1 MMRRLAR
8 PLAAALALT
17 ALACAQTAAAAPAPA
32 PCLDRQELTAI
43 VTYALPSAMDSAMT
57 FCRPHLS
64 PQGYLAREGRGL
76 VQRYTVAKPA
86 AWPQAKAALVK
97 MAATGND
104 PTVSSMAR
112 LPDSAL
118 QPFAEGMVG
127 QIVADGMKPQTCA
140 PLEQAMRLLAP
151 LPPENTAGLIAFV
164 VTQTQGTRPGTRP
177 TSRSRSSLPLCP
189 VSS

>member
-1 MMRRLAR
+1 MMHRLAR

-17 ALACAQTAAAAPAPA
+17 AIGTSQAAAAAPAPA

-86 AWPQAKAALVK
+86 A
-97 MAATGND
+97 
-104 PTVSSMAR
+104 
-112 LPDSAL
+112 
-118 QPFAEGMVG
+118 
-127 QIVADGMKPQTCA
+127 
-140 PLEQAMRLLAP
+140 
-151 LPPENTAGLIAFV
+151 
-164 VTQTQGTRPGTRP
+164 
-177 TSRSRSSLPLCP
+177 
-189 VSS
+189 

>member
-1 MMRRLAR
+1 MMHRLAR

-17 ALACAQTAAAAPAPA
+17 AIGISQAAAAASA

-164 VTQTQGTRPGTRP
+164 VIQTQGTRPGTRP